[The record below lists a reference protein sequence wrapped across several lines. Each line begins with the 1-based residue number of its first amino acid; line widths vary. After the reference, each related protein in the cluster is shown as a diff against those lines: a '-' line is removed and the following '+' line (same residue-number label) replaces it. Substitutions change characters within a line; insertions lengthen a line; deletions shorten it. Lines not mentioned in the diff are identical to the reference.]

1 MPVELEMA
9 LRILLATA
17 LGGVIGFQRERLDKP
32 AGFRTHILIAAGAAL
47 FTVVSIMGFETDD
60 TARVAAGIVAGIGFL
75 GAGSII
81 RRGNHIEG
89 LTTAATIWAV
99 AGIGMAA
106 GSGLYIISVITTAII
121 LTVLLLPRF
130 PANHREDKQ
139 SEEKDDTG

>member
-9 LRILLATA
+9 LRIVLATA

-130 PANHREDKQ
+130 PDNHREDKQ
-139 SEEKDDTG
+139 SEEKDDTS

>member
-47 FTVVSIMGFETDD
+47 FTVVSIMGFEADD

-81 RRGNHIEG
+81 RRGNHVEG

-106 GSGLYIISVITTAII
+106 GAGLYIIAVTAAVIF
-121 LTVLLLPRF
+121 LVVLLLPRI
-130 PANHREDKQ
+130 PANHREDNQ
-139 SEEKDDTG
+139 TEKTDDTG